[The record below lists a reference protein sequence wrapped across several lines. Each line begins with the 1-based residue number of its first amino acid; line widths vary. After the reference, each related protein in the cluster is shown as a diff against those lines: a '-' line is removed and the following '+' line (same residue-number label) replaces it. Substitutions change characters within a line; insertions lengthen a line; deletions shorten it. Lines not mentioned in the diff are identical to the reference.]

1 MDKENVYTRL
11 ECMDCHRTFDRSEV
25 KKIELRISKNSMEV
39 CPYCKGQVR
48 LNMIPEELDRYL
60 YVNDDERYYIY
71 DR

>member
-1 MDKENVYTRL
+1 
-11 ECMDCHRTFDRSEV
+11 
-25 KKIELRISKNSMEV
+25 MEV